1 MPGWA
6 VVTGASSGIGA
17 AFAVELGR
25 RGHQVLLVGRDQG
38 RLDDVAARVP
48 GSRTL
53 AADLADPAGLAAVQA
68 FLTDPGTSVAL
79 LVANAGTGAV
89 GNLVELREP
98 ELRETVEVNLTA
110 VACLLRSALLGMLG
124 RGSGGIITVSS
135 SAVDYPAP
143 QHPVYAAT
151 KAAVEHLTRTLR
163 AEAGPRGVVVTC
175 VRPGYVRTPFHDRHG
190 ADHSEVPAGRWQTP
204 EGVVAAALRAH
215 DGNRA
220 FVDVPR
226 RRVLDRI
233 WPHIEP
239 LRRVLGPIKRKFDKR
254 ARVTD

>member
-1 MPGWA
+1 MPDGRGWA

-38 RLDDVAARVP
+38 RLDAVAARVP
-48 GSRTL
+48 SSRTL
-53 AADLADPAGLAAVQA
+53 AADLSDPAGLSAVQA
-68 FLTDPGTSVAL
+68 FLTDPGTPVAL
-79 LVANAGTGAV
+79 LVANAGTGAIGSLVDV
-89 GNLVELREP
+89 GEP
-98 ELRETVEVNLTA
+98 DLRETVEVNLTA
-110 VACLLRSALLGMLG
+110 VACLLRSALPGMLA
-124 RGSGGIITVSS
+124 RGSGGIVTVSS

-163 AEAGPRGVVVTC
+163 AEAGPHGVVVTC

-190 ADHSEVPAGRWQTP
+190 APVDDVPADRWQTP
-204 EGVVAAALRAH
+204 ERVAAAALRAH
-215 DGNRA
+215 DRDRA

-226 RRVLDRI
+226 RRLLDRL
-233 WPHIEP
+233 WPHIAP
-239 LRRVLGPIKRKFDKR
+239 LRRVLGPVKRR
-254 ARVTD
+254 LTG